1 MKNVFI
7 AIATFLIWISSTAQA
22 CPCGCGAV
30 NAQVMYPGESWRF
43 ASTLTHDLGFATVD
57 AYGKVGTES
66 SPETRQTLTLGLARA
81 FTESFSGTFSLPIE
95 TNRHSDEG
103 TNTGLSDPSISLR
116 YTAFQQNFATPYLP
130 GVQVFATYKH
140 AVAKSIYDDFE
151 SEHQLDIHGNGLH
164 EYVAGIDVWY
174 DLSSWKAGLQQSVIA
189 PQRRAIESVDGSH
202 RSLEPGRGDKSA
214 LAFGYNWIGQGQLLA
229 NVEREIREP
238 LAIEGSRIANS
249 EKIVH
254 STGLVGSLP
263 AGPRQT
269 LGASYKKTAAFGRNQ
284 NTSRADSYSLYFMK
298 AI

>member
-1 MKNVFI
+1 MKNFLFI
-7 AIATFLIWISSTAQA
+7 MAFLMLCFSRTAQA

-57 AYGKVGTES
+57 AYGKVGSES

-81 FTESFSGTFSLPIE
+81 FTESLSGTFSLPIE

-189 PQRRAIESVDGSH
+189 PQRRTIESVDGSK
-202 RSLEPGRGDKSA
+202 RTLQPGMGGKTA
-214 LAFGYNWIGQGQLLA
+214 LALGYNWIARGQLLA

-238 LAIEGSRIANS
+238 LTIEENSIAKS

-254 STGLVGSLP
+254 SAGLVGSLP